1 MHFTC
6 WKMQLTKKH
15 IVMQNKPFYHA
26 VMQKQKRVVL
36 IPFIFMMIFSCV
48 FCQEGKIKISKIK
61 VFQDDVELEDSN
73 QLSTILSYTKLRENK
88 AFTKASF
95 EKEIICTKL
104 RLMDS
109 GLFYTAEV
117 ESLPSRKNPGTFVVY
132 ISVRT
137 GFLLRFGG
145 DAIYG
150 MFGKVSFSGNR
161 DKLLGYAGYNK
172 NGLSYV
178 NENTFGI
185 PLVLGGA
192 VFTNLPEGLSQ
203 KTGIKVEGQQK
214 TGWFITPDLQ
224 IGNDT
229 GLSFLFDVKA
239 GKDVISDIYFS
250 PYLFRTFFA
259 QKVFAAFELRYFNL
273 FSEIESGCKK
283 FSSVEGAFT
292 VDYSPVPKVTLA
304 GMLCS
309 GFVCNSDDKK
319 ISLEKNALT
328 VCDGLGLSNRGVR
341 SAYLSEELKAD
352 YYALCSM
359 EVRFTVLELKI
370 PPAFPCDIVPFV
382 FTDLAVNHNH
392 DLQTTKF
399 LDAYGIGLEIDFE
412 CPVFAYFNFSY
423 GVNHQGK
430 GKFIFAAMQSF

>member
-1 MHFTC
+1 
-6 WKMQLTKKH
+6 MQLTKNH
-15 IVMQNKPFYHA
+15 IVLQNKPFYHA
-26 VMQKQKRVVL
+26 LMQKQKRIFL
-36 IPFIFMMIFSCV
+36 IALIFMMIFSKA

-61 VFQDDVELEDSN
+61 VFQDDVELAESN

-88 AFTKASF
+88 TLTKASF
-95 EKEIICTKL
+95 EKEIIRTKL

-109 GLFYTAEV
+109 GLFYMAEV

-132 ISVRT
+132 ITVRT

-172 NGLSYV
+172 NGVSYV
-178 NENTFGI
+178 NENAFGI

-192 VFTNLPEGLSQ
+192 VFTNLPEGLSR

-214 TGWFITPDLQ
+214 TGWFLTPDLK
-224 IGNDT
+224 IGNET
-229 GLSFLFDVKA
+229 GLFLGPA
-239 GKDVISDIYFS
+239 TDIYFS
-250 PYLFRTFFA
+250 SYLFKTFYA
-259 QKVFAAFELRYFNL
+259 QKSFAAFELRYFDL
-273 FSEIESGCKK
+273 FSDIKSDCKK

-292 VDYSPVPKVTLA
+292 VDYLPIPKVTLA
-304 GMLCS
+304 GMLC
-309 GFVCNSDDKK
+309 GGCVIFSDEQK
-319 ISLEKNALT
+319 ISLEKNTAT

-341 SAYLSEELKAD
+341 SGYSLEELKAD
-352 YYALCSM
+352 YYGLCSM
-359 EVRFTVLELKI
+359 EVRLNALSFKI
-370 PPAFPCDIVPFV
+370 PPAFPCDIIPFI
-382 FTDLAVNHNH
+382 FTDLAVSHNR
-392 DLQTTKF
+392 DFQKTEF

>member
-1 MHFTC
+1 
-6 WKMQLTKKH
+6 
-15 IVMQNKPFYHA
+15 
-26 VMQKQKRVVL
+26 
-36 IPFIFMMIFSCV
+36 
-48 FCQEGKIKISKIK
+48 
-61 VFQDDVELEDSN
+61 
-73 QLSTILSYTKLRENK
+73 
-88 AFTKASF
+88 
-95 EKEIICTKL
+95 
-104 RLMDS
+104 MDS

-117 ESLPSRKNPGTFVVY
+117 ENLPSRKNPGTFVVY
-132 ISVRT
+132 ITVRT

-150 MFGKVSFSGNR
+150 MFGKVSFLGNR

-192 VFTNLPEGLSQ
+192 VFTNLPEGLSR

-229 GLSFLFDVKA
+229 GLSLGHATDL
-239 GKDVISDIYFS
+239 YFS

-259 QKVFAAFELRYFNL
+259 QKVFAAFELRFFDL
-273 FSEIESGCKK
+273 FTDVGDDKK
-283 FSSVEGAFT
+283 NFSSLESAFT
-292 VDYSPVPKVTLA
+292 VDYSPFSKLTLA
-304 GMLCS
+304 GMLCG

-341 SAYLSEELKAD
+341 SGYSSEEMKAD
-352 YYALCSM
+352 YYGLCSM

-370 PPAFPCDIVPFV
+370 PPAFPCNIVPFV
-382 FTDLAVNHNH
+382 FTDLAVNHNRN
-392 DLQTTKF
+392 LQTTKF